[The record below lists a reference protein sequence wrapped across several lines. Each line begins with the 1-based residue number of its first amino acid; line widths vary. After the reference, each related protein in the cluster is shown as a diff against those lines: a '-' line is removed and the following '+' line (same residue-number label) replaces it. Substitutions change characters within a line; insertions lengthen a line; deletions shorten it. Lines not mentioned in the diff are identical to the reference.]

1 MKGLLIALGAVAALT
16 VAVRVIQPRFA
27 FFPMRGET
35 VTPSSI
41 GIAFHAATI
50 TTSDREQLR
59 GWFLPHEHARAL
71 VVYFHGN
78 GGNLSEWLPI
88 VAGIHRAG
96 YSIAA
101 IDYRGY
107 GLSTGSASEKGLYRD
122 VDAALGWAIP
132 FRAQGVPVV
141 FWGRSLGTT
150 MAAYTATRI
159 RPDGLIL
166 ESGFPNLGAVVQNSW
181 PLRFLS
187 LFSSYR
193 FPTAQYTRQA
203 GCPYWSCTVM
213 STA

>member
-16 VAVRVIQPRFA
+16 VAVRVLQPRFA

-71 VVYFHGN
+71 VVSFHGN

-122 VDAALGWAIP
+122 VDAALGWAMP

-150 MAAYTATRI
+150 MAAYAATRI

-166 ESGFPNLGAVVQNSW
+166 ESGFPNLGAVVQTPGRCASC
-181 PLRFLS
+181 RC
-187 LFSSYR
+187 
-193 FPTAQYTRQA
+193 FPRIAFPPRSTPDRPAA
-203 GCPYWSCTVM
+203 PYWSCTVM